1 MFDALPRFHLN
12 NRFYPW
18 LYTIALNHI
27 RSAAAR
33 SSRRRSRHTIE
44 FSDTNSSH
52 ATSLQQPE
60 QELLARESERIVRA
74 AIDRLPQRY
83 RDVFVLR
90 QLEGIA
96 VKEVAEILGIP
107 EGTVKTNLHRA
118 RKELAQFIAHEGWPC
133 NRTASGEYV

>member
-27 RSAAAR
+27 RSAAAG

-133 NRTASGEYV
+133 NRSASGEYV